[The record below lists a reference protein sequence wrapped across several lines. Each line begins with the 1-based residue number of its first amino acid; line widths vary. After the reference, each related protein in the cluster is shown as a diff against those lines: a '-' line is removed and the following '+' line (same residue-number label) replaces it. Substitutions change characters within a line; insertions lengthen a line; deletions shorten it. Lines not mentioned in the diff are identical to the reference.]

1 MKIKTI
7 ALGVMIFCCGCS
19 VVIVWSPEH
28 VRITGK
34 DNAVEIKGSD
44 LKDNQAQ
51 QKSEPSFKIPLLP

>member
-7 ALGVMIFCCGCS
+7 ALIVLIFCCGCS

-34 DNAVEIKGSD
+34 DNEVEIKGSD

-51 QKSEPSFKIPLLP
+51 QKSDVAIKIPFLP